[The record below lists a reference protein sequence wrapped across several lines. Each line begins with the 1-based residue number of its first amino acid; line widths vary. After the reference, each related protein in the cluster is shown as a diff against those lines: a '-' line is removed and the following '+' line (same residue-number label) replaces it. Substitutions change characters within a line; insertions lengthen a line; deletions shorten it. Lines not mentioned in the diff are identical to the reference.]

1 MTHVS
6 VMILRVYW
14 VASGYDILAR
24 GSPLCGTAVS
34 PPSQIVARCQAQCF
48 RAAAAPSVPK
58 VPVAFRLLPGF
69 L

>member
-24 GSPLCGTAVS
+24 GSLCGTAVS
-34 PPSQIVARCQAQCF
+34 PPSQIVARCQVQCF
-48 RAAAAPSVPK
+48 RAAAAASVPK